1 MSHRDA
7 LADHELEHVA
17 EELWTL
23 TLHGNNTRS
32 ALALISRADD
42 LPAALGR
49 LAARALIR
57 IEDSRIVLTASGRE
71 LAERQ
76 ARRHRLAELLLSS
89 VLQVKDDQ
97 VADRTACVMEHILD
111 PAVTDSVCSF
121 LGHPTRCPHGE
132 PIPPGPCCRS
142 FSNAVEPL
150 VQRLDRLPVGQTAR
164 VVYIIPGEAERLV
177 RLASLG
183 LTPGVE
189 VRLLQQ
195 KPATVLHL
203 GETTL
208 AIERGIAAEIFVRRV
223 D

>member
-1 MSHRDA
+1 VSHRDA

-23 TLHGNNTRS
+23 TLRDDNTRP
-32 ALALISRADD
+32 ALERISRADD
-42 LPAALGR
+42 LPATLGR
-49 LAARALIR
+49 LAARGLVR
-57 IEDSRIVLTASGRE
+57 IEDARIVLTGPGRE

-89 VLQVKDDQ
+89 VLQVKDDR

-132 PIPPGPCCRS
+132 PIPPGRCCRS

-150 VQRLDRLPVGQTAR
+150 VQRLDRLAVGHTAR
-164 VVYIIPGEAERLV
+164 VVYIVPGEAERLV

-183 LTPGVE
+183 LTPGVD
-189 VRLLQQ
+189 VRLRQQ
-195 KPATVLHL
+195 GPATILSL

-208 AIERGIAAEIFVRRV
+208 AIEREIAAEIYVRRV

>member
-7 LADHELEHVA
+7 LADHELEHVV

-23 TLHGNNTRS
+23 AQDGRNTRDE
-32 ALALISRADD
+32 LARISRVED
-42 LPAALGR
+42 LPEALGR
-49 LAARALIR
+49 LAARGLIR
-57 IEDSRIVLTASGRE
+57 LEGSRVVLSVTGSE
-71 LAERQ
+71 LAEQQ

-89 VLQVKDDQ
+89 ALQVRDGQ
-97 VADRTACVMEHILD
+97 VVDRTACVMEHILD
-111 PAVTDSVCSF
+111 AAVTDSVCSF

-150 VQRLDRLPVGQTAR
+150 VLPLVRLPVGQTAR
-164 VVYIIPGEAERLV
+164 VVYIVSRGAERLV
-177 RLASLG
+177 RLSSLG

-189 VRLLQQ
+189 VRLLQRQ
-195 KPATVLHL
+195 PATVVSL

-208 AIERGIAAEIFVRRV
+208 AIERDIAAEIFVRRV
-223 D
+223 A